1 MRGRVTVNIELKGR
15 GIAEPIQKYVTTLIR
30 GGLARAGLDEILVTS
45 FNWRM
50 LGLVRELSADTRLG
64 PLVYEDINKAL
75 RVATEL
81 ESHSVNPH
89 HRFIDLGFIE
99 EVHDRGI
106 SVYPWT
112 VNDPEDVRRVIG
124 MGVDSVISDYP
135 ERII

>member
-1 MRGRVTVNIELKGR
+1 
-15 GIAEPIQKYVTTLIR
+15 
-30 GGLARAGLDEILVTS
+30 
-45 FNWRM
+45 M

-99 EVHDRGI
+99 EVDDRGI

-124 MGVDSVISDYP
+124 MGFDGVISDYP